1 LASASLVII
10 SSIIASSS
18 SVGSRW
24 FPSILLLE
32 LIFSDF
38 ELTDGIFL
46 AHEDRDIGAKPL
58 HGVKGK
64 KRATPAANFIVRGV
78 QLIFM

>member
-1 LASASLVII
+1 M
-10 SSIIASSS
+10 
-18 SVGSRW
+18 
-24 FPSILLLE
+24 PE

-58 HGVKGK
+58 HGVKVK